1 MPLFRSIFIACICL
15 LAASWLQPVL
25 AADAESD
32 YRRAKAGYQ
41 KLLDNRQK
49 QLYRENWV
57 RVRSQFVAI
66 QKKYPSHPRAAD
78 SLYMAGKTSEG
89 LYRVSLVAA
98 DAREAV
104 AFYDDLANIYPASNL
119 ADDGLYLSGNILD
132 EVLADRAQAYLRF
145 ARLIERYPQGD
156 MVAKARPRVRDLA
169 RYATSSPAP
178 SSKPSASETGPHE
191 LTGIR
196 FWSNPDNTR
205 IVLDLGGSANYVVN
219 QLRGDAKKQT
229 GPRIYVDILG
239 ATPALTLADTLDVND
254 GLLRQIRTGVP
265 TQGTVRVVLD
275 LNSLKDYKVFSL
287 EEPFR
292 IVIDVEADRQAE
304 ITASKPVVS
313 AAPPSSRDGI
323 AGILERTPE
332 DRPLRVEIP
341 QAPSGQALRRI
352 VIDPGHGGK
361 DPGAIGPSGIFE
373 KDVVL
378 ELAKALKIR
387 LEKDLGVEVLLTR
400 DRDIFIP
407 LEERTAFANKVGA
420 DLFLSLHVNASPN
433 RQAYGIETYYLN
445 FSKNDK
451 AAALAARENGT
462 SLKEVGDLEL
472 ILFDLMANAKIN
484 ESSRLA
490 AEIQSSLVT
499 GLSKN
504 YSDIR
509 DLGVRQGPFYVL
521 LGATM
526 PSVLVETAFISN
538 KREETR
544 LLSGKY
550 RDHTVS
556 AISQG
561 VRNYTRS
568 LKIMA
573 SN

>member
-1 MPLFRSIFIACICL
+1 MFLVRGVLIAFFCL
-15 LAASWLQPVL
+15 LAVQPVL
-25 AADAESD
+25 AQDAEKD
-32 YRRAKAGYQ
+32 YRQAKASYQ
-41 KLLDNRQK
+41 KLLDSRQK
-49 QLYRENWV
+49 QLYRENWL
-57 RVRSQFVAI
+57 RVRNQFVAV
-66 QKKYPSHPRAAD
+66 KEKYPRHPRAAD

-104 AFYDDLANIYPASNL
+104 AFYDDLATLYPESNL
-119 ADDGLYLSGNILD
+119 ADDGLYLSGTIL
-132 EVLADRAQAYLRF
+132 EKTLAEGAQAYLRF

-156 MVAKARPRVRDLA
+156 MVAKARPRVRELA
-169 RYATSSPAP
+169 RYATSSPPP
-178 SSKPSASETGPHE
+178 SSKPATSDTGSRQ

-196 FWSNPDNTR
+196 FWSNPDTTR
-205 IVLDLGGSANYVVN
+205 IVLDLEGSANYVVN
-219 QLRGDAKKQT
+219 QLHGDPKKQT
-229 GPRIYVDILG
+229 GPRIYIDILG
-239 ATPALTLADTLDVND
+239 ASPSLTLSDTMDVND

-265 TQGTVRVVLD
+265 AQGTVRVVLD
-275 LNSLKDYKVFSL
+275 LTSLKDYKVFSL
-287 EEPFR
+287 DEPYR
-292 IVIDVEADRQAE
+292 IVIDVEADRQTE

-313 AAPPSSRDGI
+313 ALPPSAQDGI

-332 DRPLRVEIP
+332 ERPLQVHIP
-341 QAPSGQALRRI
+341 QASSGNVMRRI

-361 DPGAIGPSGIFE
+361 DPGAIGPSGVFE
-373 KDVVL
+373 KDIVL
-378 ELAKALKIR
+378 KLAKALKPR

-420 DLFLSLHVNASPN
+420 DLFISLHANASPS
-433 RQAYGIETYYLN
+433 RKAYGIETYYLN

-490 AEIQSSLVT
+490 AEIQNSLVNV
-499 GLSKN
+499 LSKN
-504 YSDIR
+504 YSKVK

-538 KREETR
+538 KMEESR
-544 LLSGKY
+544 LLSDKY
-550 RDHTVS
+550 RDRTVA

-568 LKIMA
+568 LKMMA

>member
-1 MPLFRSIFIACICL
+1 MVLFRKILIVCFCL
-15 LAASWLQPVL
+15 LTVHPAL
-25 AADAESD
+25 AQDAEND
-32 YRRAKAGYQ
+32 YHQAKANYQ
-41 KLLDNRQK
+41 KLLDSRQK
-49 QLYRENWV
+49 QLYRDSWV
-57 RVRSQFVAI
+57 RVRDQFVAV
-66 QKKYPSHPRAAD
+66 KEKYPRHSRAAD
-78 SLYMAGKTSEG
+78 SLYMAGKTTEG

-104 AFYDDLANIYPASNL
+104 AFYDDLATLYPESSL
-119 ADDGLYLSGNILD
+119 ADDGLYLSGSILA
-132 EVLADRAQAYLRF
+132 EVLAESAQAYLRF

-156 MVAKARPRVRDLA
+156 MVDKARPRVRELA
-169 RYATSSPAP
+169 RYATSTPQAPAAAPPP
-178 SSKPSASETGPHE
+178 SEDGLRQ

-196 FWSNPDNTR
+196 FWSSPDTTR
-205 IVLDLGGSANYVVN
+205 IVIDLEASANYVVN
-219 QLRGDAKKQT
+219 QLRGDPKKQT
-229 GPRIYVDILG
+229 SPRIYIDILG
-239 ATPALTLADTLDVND
+239 ASPSLALGDTLNVND

-265 TQGTVRVVLD
+265 AQGTVRVVLD
-275 LNSLKDYKVFSL
+275 LTSLKDYKVFSL
-287 EEPFR
+287 DDPFR
-292 IVIDVEADRQAE
+292 IVIDVEADRQTE
-304 ITASKPVVS
+304 ITATKPVVS
-313 AAPPSSRDGI
+313 ALPSSAQDGI

-332 DRPLRVEIP
+332 DKPLQLHIP
-341 QAPSGQALRRI
+341 QASSGHAMRRI

-361 DPGAIGPSGIFE
+361 DPGAIGPSGVLE
-373 KDVVL
+373 KDIVL
-378 ELAKALKIR
+378 KLAKALKAR
-387 LEKDLGVEVLLTR
+387 LENDLGVEVLLTR

-420 DLFLSLHVNASPN
+420 DLFISLHANASPS

-490 AEIQSSLVT
+490 AEIQNSLVNV
-499 GLSKN
+499 LSKN
-504 YSDIR
+504 YSKVK

-538 KREETR
+538 KMEETR
-544 LLSGKY
+544 LLSDKY
-550 RDHTVS
+550 RDRAVA

-561 VRNYTRS
+561 VLNYTRS